1 MVKVKRIILLVLVVV
16 MISSLLA
23 GCANYDFNEDD
34 QYIVTAKQALDL
46 IEEGVIVVDVESREN
61 YGLSH
66 IEGAI
71 NIPMSDLVTDDPYSN
86 MLPDA
91 SQIEMVMGM
100 AGITENDTIL
110 VYDNSNN
117 MKAARVQWTLN
128 MFGNFN
134 VKVISGGITALK
146 DKKAVTTMTAKV
158 LSETSYKTADI
169 EKSLIVTLDYVKSVI
184 NMPDENTLIIDTR
197 SYEEYIAG
205 TIPGACNIEYTW
217 NNYSNGQY
225 KSARDI
231 QITYIDKGVMPDM
244 KIIVFCKTSVRA
256 AQTYTAL
263 KNAGYKDVRVYDGAW
278 LEFSDKE
285 TPQVPVDDVAPPT
298 SQDAS

>member
-1 MVKVKRIILLVLVVV
+1 MKRIILLVLVVV